1 MSPPASRRLRRLLS
15 RLDRA
20 PQPPYLVVIA
30 ASLLATWLVVS
41 REAAALS
48 VWNHLFYVPIVLAG
62 LRLGLLAG
70 AATGFVAGLL
80 AGPLSGHLVA
90 SVWLPRASLV
100 QLVSHE
106 FRTPLTIIRG
116 SLETL
121 AGRKDAIAPAFRELV
136 VATERSVD
144 RLQEMAD
151 VVLAA
156 ADELDTG
163 STPHTRAQV
172 RDLVVHAARSLD
184 HELPDRVVLDVPEHS
199 AVVTVEPFTQADP
212 SERRSHQ
219 GLGLGL
225 YTARRLARRLGGDVT
240 VRANVDDHGTTAT
253 IVIPDGGERDDWQAA
268 GLGTDRVDRP
278 ACATPR
284 PVAGAS

>member
-1 MSPPASRRLRRLLS
+1 
-15 RLDRA
+15 
-20 PQPPYLVVIA
+20 
-30 ASLLATWLVVS
+30 
-41 REAAALS
+41 
-48 VWNHLFYVPIVLAG
+48 VLAG

-90 SVWLPRASLV
+90 SVWLPRAGAFVLIGAVVGLVSSARSEAWRREREVAERESALVAQRASLV

-151 VVLAA
+151 VVLAT

-163 STPHTRAQV
+163 STPRTRVQV

-240 VRANVDDHGTTAT
+240 VRANVDGHGTTAT